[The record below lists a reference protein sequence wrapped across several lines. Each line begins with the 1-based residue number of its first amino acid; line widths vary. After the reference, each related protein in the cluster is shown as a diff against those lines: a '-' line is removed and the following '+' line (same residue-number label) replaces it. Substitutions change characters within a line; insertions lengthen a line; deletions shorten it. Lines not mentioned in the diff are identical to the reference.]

1 MNGAEMFV
9 GEVDALLELLDRRLR
24 ELDRH
29 HRRLHVIERRRR
41 SPHVDCSCPACERES
56 GLFGAH
62 RLDADD
68 Q

>member
-1 MNGAEMFV
+1 MNGAETFV
-9 GEVDALLELLDRRLR
+9 DEVDALLELLDRRLR

-29 HRRLHVIERRRR
+29 HRRLTVIERRRLI
-41 SPHVDCSCPACERES
+41 PHVDCSCAVCERES

-62 RLDADD
+62 RLDAGD